1 MQLHPPLRKNE
12 LKEDKIL
19 GKILDVLSNVSSSKV
34 CQLHEVFFY
43 LLIYLLAILMKLP
56 SVLQHCWLG
65 IRRASGLLKN

>member
-34 CQLHEVFFY
+34 CQLHEVF
-43 LLIYLLAILMKLP
+43 LLIDLFTRNIDEVAFSALTLLVGRQK
-56 SVLQHCWLG
+56 S
-65 IRRASGLLKN
+65 IRPVKN

>member
-56 SVLQHCWLG
+56 SVL
-65 IRRASGLLKN
+65 